1 MALFRA
7 KKNRKKKKIKLCY
20 HKDICRW
27 KRDIFSMKL
36 KLQGE
41 SFEKNVLKKIILKKD
56 LMNLIETN
64 HQINMTFDHSV

>member
-1 MALFRA
+1 
-7 KKNRKKKKIKLCY
+7 
-20 HKDICRW
+20 
-27 KRDIFSMKL
+27 MKL

-41 SFEKNVLKKIILKKD
+41 SFEKSVLKKIILKKD